1 MRSMVEGCWL
11 GDTEAVAREGSVS
24 PGLHP
29 STTGFAGGPPPLAG
43 EDHPQPI
50 CSMISSETS

>member
-1 MRSMVEGCWL
+1 MRSMVEGYWP
-11 GDTEAVAREGSVS
+11 GDMDAVSRDSSVS

-43 EDHPQPI
+43 EDGVA
-50 CSMISSETS
+50 C